1 VPIYG
6 RKVKILSILRGNKMG
21 FINRKTVDIVLD
33 LGKAGAVF
41 ISGSIIIHLLV
52 MSIDY
57 YLLFKPLD
65 LELDK
70 NFEESIFSAPMI
82 PMMVAYGILSLVIF
96 LLWRRKKKAMLL
108 AYEKEMQNEKIEAVF
123 KSMQRITGIL
133 AEHIAFYNAEI
144 MSWVES
150 RKTNGGQV
158 SEKVEKSSRKIAHSL
173 QSLSRISFI
182 IPYTENRPK
191 NVGDI
196 EKILQA
202 KLSGITELQDG

>member
-1 VPIYG
+1 
-6 RKVKILSILRGNKMG
+6 MG

-158 SEKVEKSSRKIAHSL
+158 SEKVEKSSRKIAQSL